1 MKNMFWY
8 KQLNKPLLTP
18 PDWVFAPVWSILYFM
33 MFLSLFFL
41 LKSGNL
47 SQKLIPI
54 SLFGIQLL
62 LNLNWNPIF
71 FEYHKIK
78 LAFIISILLWIFILL
93 CIISFYPHSKIA
105 SMLLIPYFI
114 WSFFASYLTYSI
126 LKLN

>member
-62 LNLNWNPIF
+62 LNLSWNPIF

-78 LAFIISILLWIFILL
+78 LAFIISILLWVFILL